1 MSLPEE
7 IWAVQLYIEK
17 FINGCPNHLRP
28 RVCPHCQVEA
38 MLHKHG
44 SFKRTVYT
52 LVKDFIISIYRFKC
66 TECGKTTSLLPIFVK
81 EHHQVAWE
89 VKEKVVRQQLAGISL
104 VRIAEDLVTSAGKLS
119 EKTLWRWSKAIREDL
134 RDSSSNVWMTILER
148 LPHLAIPV
156 GPSKPDQEW
165 VWLFRTWDQMR
176 ARIPQYRFRG
186 FLAWFYQIKLSRAVA
201 GSSLNPT
208 KAVHGVAPLFQS
220 E

>member
-7 IWAVQLYIEK
+7 IWTVQLYIEE
-17 FINGCPNHLRP
+17 FINGCPNYLRP
-28 RVCPHCQVEA
+28 RVCPHCLARV

-52 LVKDFIISIYRFKC
+52 LLKAFILSIYRFKC
-66 TECGKTTSLLPIFVK
+66 CECGKVTSFLPNFVK
-81 EHHQVAWE
+81 EHHQIAWE
-89 VKEKVVRQQLAGISL
+89 VKEEVIRQQLSGVSL
-104 VRIAEDLVTSAGKLS
+104 VKIAETLVTSAGKVS
-119 EKTLWRWSKAIREDL
+119 EKTLWRWSKAIRNDL
-134 RDSSSNVWMTILER
+134 KDVSSEVWMAILVR
-148 LPHLAIPV
+148 LPHVEIPV

-165 VWLFRTWDQMR
+165 SWLFRSWDQMR
-176 ARIPQYRFRG
+176 TNIPQYRFRD
-186 FLAWFYQIKLSRAVA
+186 LLTWIYQLKRSGAVA